1 MWKKIF
7 HATWKT
13 FRSDFDHIL
22 QNIKRHNNLIKNQ
35 ANLIH
40 FERTQEAFEKA
51 HEERSKAEEERWSRT
66 EAENRRRYLA
76 VQEWLSPAPF
86 EQDLE
91 KYSSVRAS
99 CSGTGRWLL
108 DNDRFKSWFH
118 PDCCSTRLLWIS
130 GKPGAGKTVLA
141 SLIVEESQSMP
152 QIKVGYFFCKYRNEQ
167 QNTFLAIAKGI
178 LAQILQQNR
187 ELLVPFLYE
196 EMCTKGGPILRTK
209 ALAKDLLE
217 TSLKICD
224 KVYLIIDG
232 IDECD
237 RDERKVIASWFC
249 ELVESLPINQ
259 AGKIRCLFISQDDS
273 CARRDFSEVSSLKI
287 TTADNSHDIRAY
299 CEARGVEL
307 QRRFKLTDERMNEI
321 VDQIVQRANGT
332 FHYVLLHLSLLLR
345 WLKGCSFLQ
354 S

>member
-1 MWKKIF
+1 MIF

-22 QNIKRHNNLIKNQ
+22 QNIKRHNDLIKNQ

-40 FERTQEAFEKA
+40 FGKTQEAFEKA
-51 HEERSKAEEERWSRT
+51 HEERSKAEEERRSRRET
-66 EAENRRRYLA
+66 ENRRRYLA
-76 VQEWLSPAPF
+76 VLEWLSPAPY

-91 KYSSVRAS
+91 RYSSVRAA
-99 CSGTGRWLL
+99 CPGTGRWLL
-108 DNDRFKSWFH
+108 DDDRFKFWFD
-118 PDCCSTRLLWIS
+118 PDYCSTRLLWIS

-141 SLIVEESQSMP
+141 SLIVEESQLMP
-152 QIKVGYFFCKYRNEQ
+152 QIKVGYFFCKYRNER

-196 EMCTKGGPILRTK
+196 EMCTRGGPTLRTK

-232 IDECD
+232 VDECD

-249 ELVESLPINQ
+249 ELVESLPVNQ
-259 AGKIRCLFISQDDS
+259 AGKIRCLFVSQDDG
-273 CARRDFSEVSSLKI
+273 CAKRDFSEVSSLKI
-287 TTADNSHDIRAY
+287 TTADNSHDIRTY
-299 CEARGVEL
+299 CVARGLEL

-321 VDQIVQRANGT
+321 VDQIVQRADGT
-332 FHYVLLHLSLLLR
+332 FYYVLLHLSLLLR
-345 WLKGCSFLQ
+345 
-354 S
+354 